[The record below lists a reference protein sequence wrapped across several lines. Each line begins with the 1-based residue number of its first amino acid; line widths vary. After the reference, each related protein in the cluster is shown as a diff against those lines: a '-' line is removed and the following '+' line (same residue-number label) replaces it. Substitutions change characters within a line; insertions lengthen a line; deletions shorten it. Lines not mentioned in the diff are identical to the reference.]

1 MTEPSDYESVQ
12 VFIGVDVGKDTVKI
26 RITLLPL
33 IVQVN
38 ACSIKHYPT
47 TKTNSGR

>member
-1 MTEPSDYESVQ
+1 MMS
-12 VFIGVDVGKDTVKI
+12 VKI

-47 TKTNSGR
+47 TKQTQVANI